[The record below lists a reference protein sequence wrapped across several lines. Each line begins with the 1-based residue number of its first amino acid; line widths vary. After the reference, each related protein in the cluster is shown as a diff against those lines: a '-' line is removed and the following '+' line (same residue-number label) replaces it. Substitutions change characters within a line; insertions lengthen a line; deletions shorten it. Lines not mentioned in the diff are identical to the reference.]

1 MSLEGG
7 VGGATPIGTPPSGAS
22 ATQVQGTA
30 AVGAPPVGNP
40 VLEGLSDGT
49 NVVAARAAG
58 FIAGAT
64 AVALIPTG
72 TPVIGSSGNQANA
85 AAVATLAAAVGKT
98 TYVTGFQLTGSGA
111 TAGLPVVATLTGLL
125 SSNMSFVFVF
135 PAGVLVAAQPL
146 LVNFPQPLPASAVNT
161 AIVLTLPA
169 GGAGN
174 TNATAT
180 AQGFQL

>member
-1 MSLEGG
+1 MTLEGG
-7 VGGATPIGTPPSGAS
+7 VGGATPTGTPPTGAS
-22 ATQVQGTA
+22 STQVQGTA
-30 AVGAPPVGNP
+30 AAGAAPVGNP

-49 NVVAARAAG
+49 NVVTARAAG
-58 FIAGAT
+58 FTAGAT
-64 AVALIPTG
+64 SVAQVPTG

-85 AAVATLAAAVGKT
+85 AAVATLAAAAGKT
-98 TYVTGFQLTGSGA
+98 TYITGFQLTASGS
-111 TAGLPVVATLTGLL
+111 TVGLDVTVTLTGLI
-125 SSNMSFVFVF
+125 SSNMSFTFTF
-135 PAGVLVAAQPL
+135 PAGVLSAAQPL
-146 LVNFPQPLPASAVNT
+146 IVTFPQPIPASAVNT